1 MFNMPSRISD
11 DYTLQT
17 HCRLY
22 NINDYVTMF
31 ISSIY
36 TCCSQDNDSTYTT
49 VFTKSNNYTAV
60 LQSLPIGLYNIRT
73 QGGPFELN
81 ATHTECRA
89 YIRNTYASYTS
100 VLTYQK
106 NSCNTNM
113 L

>member
-1 MFNMPSRISD
+1 MPSRISD
-11 DYTLQT
+11 DYTLQA

-22 NINDYVTMF
+22 NLIDYVTMT

-49 VFTKSNNYTAV
+49 DFTKSNNYTAA
-60 LQSLPIGLYNIRT
+60 LQSLPIGLYNIRS
-73 QGGPFELN
+73 QCGSFELN

-100 VLTYQK
+100 VLT
-106 NSCNTNM
+106 
-113 L
+113 